1 MRAGVVAVSV
11 VTDPG
16 ATVTAL
22 AFVAAGVGL
31 GTLSGLTPG
40 LHANNFA
47 LLLAAAVPAVPG
59 PPRFVGAAMLAAGVV
74 HTFLDVVPALA
85 LGVPDP
91 AMAPSALPGH
101 KLVLQGRGREA
112 LRLSALGSG
121 LAVAAAAPL
130 ALPVTAVMERV
141 YPVVEAHLSVVLGG
155 VALGLIAT
163 ERNAQARIGATVAIG
178 ASGALGAATLDFP
191 TGGLAAGGPLAP
203 LFAGLFGAPV
213 LIDALGG
220 EGVPP
225 QAGPEVTTTR
235 RFVGGTAL
243 LGALSGAIVGYL
255 PGVSSAIAATGALT
269 LISTRGPRAYVVV
282 TSGVNTSNTIFA
294 LAALVALGDP
304 RTGVLVALDSAGVPL
319 NLPVLVASITLAAAA
334 GFGLVVHAGDR
345 YLVAAGSVDQTY
357 LSLGV
362 LGLLCV
368 IVALLAGLSGLGILA
383 ASTVVGLVP
392 ARMGAR
398 RANLMGVLLVPL
410 ALGP

>member
-1 MRAGVVAVSV
+1 MKAGVVAVSV

-16 ATVTAL
+16 VTATAL

-101 KLVLQGRGREA
+101 RLVLQGRGREA

-121 LAVAAAAPL
+121 LAVAAAVPL
-130 ALPVTAVMERV
+130 ALPVTAVMERA
-141 YPVVEAHLSVVLGG
+141 YPVIEAHLSVVLGG
-155 VALGLIAT
+155 VALGLVVT
-163 ERNAQARIGATVAIG
+163 ERDTRARIGATVALG
-178 ASGALGAATLDFP
+178 ASGALGVATLDVP
-191 TGGLAAGGPLAP
+191 TGGLAAGGSLAP

-213 LIDALGG
+213 LIDALDG

-243 LGALSGAIVGYL
+243 VGSLSGAIVGYL

-269 LISTRGPRAYVVV
+269 LLSTRGPRAYVVV

-304 RTGVLVALDSAGVPL
+304 RTGVLVALDGAGVPL
-319 NLPVLVASITLAAAA
+319 NLPVLVASIALAAAA
-334 GFGLVVHAGDR
+334 GFGLVIYAGDR
-345 YLVAAGSVDQTY
+345 YLVAAGTVDQTV

-368 IVALLAGLSGLGILA
+368 IITLLAGLAGLGILA